1 VGGRLQAGD
10 GRELSLRVR
19 LLLAAIAI
27 VAVSLTLSGAL
38 TGVLVLGVENNDT
51 LDQMSKQA
59 LLLRPQIATAEQS
72 LLTPPCMRK
81 GLVGRPPHEACISI
95 SQDLAN
101 LLYTNPGQIQLPAGD
116 RLILLDRPP
125 AIRGLPVRQPQV
137 LYDSAGTILPGTLLP
152 IEGQST
158 VAGQQFGKWQR
169 QLNGVDDLVGAAHV
183 YTNHVSWVVLVR
195 PKAAVASQAAG
206 QLVAPLLESAGAG
219 LVLAIVVTMLLG
231 RAFTRP
237 LGELRRAAEDIA
249 GGNYAR
255 RVRVTAGDE
264 IGVVGEAF
272 NGMAAAVE
280 RARHQQR
287 TFLANVSHE
296 LKTPL
301 TSLIGFSQALM
312 DGSLRTDAEKARAA
326 TILHE
331 EARRVLRMSQELL
344 DLARMESGQLALNR
358 QPVDLG
364 VQLKQEIEIVRQ
376 RAEARRLTLRLMA
389 PPALAPV
396 QADPDRLHQ
405 ILDNLLDNAV
415 KYAPEGTT
423 VWISA
428 EDAPGDRIVT
438 AVRNRLGVRP
448 PDPQRMFDRFYRGDP
463 TRSSATGVGL
473 GLAISRELAIAQDG
487 DLRAELS
494 ADGTLSMRLDLP
506 RAEQPPPPVESPARS
521 PVRLSPR
528 PQLRP

>member
-1 VGGRLQAGD
+1 VGGGLQAGD

-59 LLLRPQIATAEQS
+59 LLLRPQIQAADCSRKATVRLPTLHEVCASTAQE
-72 LLTPPCMRK
+72 
-81 GLVGRPPHEACISI
+81 LVVQLE
-95 SQDLAN
+95 
-101 LLYTNPGQIQLPAGD
+101 TNPGQIQMPAGD
-116 RLILLDRPP
+116 RLILLDRPTL
-125 AIRGLPVRQPQV
+125 ARALVRPPEV
-137 LYDSAGTILPGTLLP
+137 LYDSSGTIPQGTV
-152 IEGQST
+152 ISIDGQST
-158 VAGQQFGKWQR
+158 AAGQLFARWQR
-169 QLNGVDDLVGAAHV
+169 QFDGVDYLVAGARVA
-183 YTNHVSWVVLVR
+183 TAHVSWVVLAR

-206 QLVAPLLESAGAG
+206 QLVMPLLEAAGAG
-219 LVLAIVVTMLLG
+219 LVLAIAVTMLLG

-249 GGNYAR
+249 RGNYAR

-312 DGSLRTDAEKARAA
+312 DGSLRTETEKARAA

-428 EDAPGDRIVT
+428 EDAPGERIVT

-506 RAEQPPPPVESPARS
+506 RAEPPPPPVESPARS